1 MNLQNVLSER
11 SPIQKAIGYMISLYE
26 MNRIGKSG
34 SQKVDSCLPEQE
46 KIWSD
51 HYWVQGLFW
60 EVIKYS
66 EIRSW

>member
-1 MNLQNVLSER
+1 
-11 SPIQKAIGYMISLYE
+11 MISLYTV
-26 MNRIGKSG
+26 NRIGKSG

-51 HYWVQGLFW
+51 CCWVQGLLG

>member
-1 MNLQNVLSER
+1 
-11 SPIQKAIGYMISLYE
+11 MISLYE